1 MYTPTAEETRNYF
14 AQKLAFTTGPSEV
27 EGLLKRGEPV
37 TLVDVRYPA
46 DFRKGHIPGAVNL
59 PKGRWH
65 TLKGLAKDRR
75 TIVYCYSQTCHLA
88 AEAAVE
94 FASQGYSVIEM
105 EGGFDAWQKYGFNV
119 EAAS

>member
-65 TLKGLAKDRR
+65 TLKGLSKDRR

-119 EAAS
+119 AAVS

>member
-119 EAAS
+119 EAVS

>member
-94 FASQGYSVIEM
+94 FASLGFSVIEM
-105 EGGFDAWQKYGFNV
+105 EGGFDAWQKYGFSV
-119 EAAS
+119 EAVS